1 MIRKTKKYTKEF
13 IEESVKLA
21 LSSPSV
27 RSVAQELNIPE
38 ATLHTWVAKARLEA
52 AQTVNTAEGV
62 SMGMNTLKILEE
74 NKELKKQLARLEQEK
89 AILKKAAT
97 YFAKELE

>member
-1 MIRKTKKYTKEF
+1 MTKTMRSYTEEFKE
-13 IEESVKLA
+13 EAVKLA

-27 RSVAQELNIPE
+27 CQAAKDLGIPE
-38 ATLHTWVAKARLEA
+38 PTLHTWVHKAKSSGQQAVTTPEEI
-52 AQTVNTAEGV
+52 VNHVNVGEV
-62 SMGMNTLKILEE
+62 LEE
-74 NKELKKQLARLEQEK
+74 NKQLKKRLARLEQEK